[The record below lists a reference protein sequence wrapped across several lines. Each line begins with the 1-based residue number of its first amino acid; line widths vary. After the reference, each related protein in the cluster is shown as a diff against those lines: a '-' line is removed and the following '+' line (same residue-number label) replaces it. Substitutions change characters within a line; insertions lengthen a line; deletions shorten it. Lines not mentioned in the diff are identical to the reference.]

1 MPKPRVAAT
10 LTGAAYMQYG
20 PHCMQTTGKGARLT
34 AVDRVHDGL
43 VARIADGDLEPDAR
57 LTAEAVAREYR
68 VSRTPVRE
76 AFRRLEA
83 EGLLSL
89 VPHLGAKVQR
99 ISLGEIDELF
109 EIRGALEVLAVQRA
123 AERADAR
130 LARRLRE
137 QLRRCESVPAG
148 DVDRAARE
156 NERLHALMYE
166 AAESP
171 QLVRLIDSLG
181 AKLRR
186 FRRASLSSRDRPRRA
201 FDEHRAIAEAVA
213 ARDVERARRLAMEH
227 AHNGRAA
234 ATRWHLDR
242 QRATGTQG

>member
-1 MPKPRVAAT
+1 V
-10 LTGAAYMQYG
+10 
-20 PHCMQTTGKGARLT
+20 T
-34 AVDRVHDGL
+34 AVDLVHDGL
-43 VARIADGDLEPDAR
+43 ATRIADGDLESDAR
-57 LTAEAVAREYR
+57 LTAEAVAREYG

-76 AFRRLEA
+76 ALRRLEA
-83 EGLLSL
+83 EGLVSL
-89 VPHLGAKVQR
+89 VPHLGAKVR
-99 ISLGEIDELF
+99 NASLGEIDELF

-130 LARRLRE
+130 LADHLQE
-137 QLRRCESVPAG
+137 QLRRCESVAAG
-148 DVDRAARE
+148 DVDGAARE
-156 NERLHALMYE
+156 NERLHALIYE

-186 FRRASLSSRDRPRRA
+186 FRRASLSYSERPRRA
-201 FDEHRAIAEAVA
+201 LDEHRAIAEAVA
-213 ARDVERARRLAMEH
+213 ARDVERARRLAWEH

-242 QRATGTQG
+242 QRATGTHG